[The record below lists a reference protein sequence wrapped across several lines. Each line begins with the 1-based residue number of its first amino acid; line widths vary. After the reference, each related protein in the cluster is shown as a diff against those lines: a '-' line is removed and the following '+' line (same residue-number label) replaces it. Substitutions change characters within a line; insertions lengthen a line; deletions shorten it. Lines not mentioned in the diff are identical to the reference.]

1 MRLEEI
7 SEKYPI
13 LKDVIKRIKECDKI
27 EELFPPQEEAIR
39 KGVLDGKNMVLCTAT
54 GSGKTLIAELVALKH
69 ILEKGKKAIYLTPLR
84 ALAMEKFSEFTTK
97 YSPLGIKIALSI
109 GDMDSADVWIER
121 YHLVCC
127 TYEKADS
134 LIRHGAPW
142 LKDVSLLI
150 IDEAHDI
157 NLVDRG
163 PTLEI
168 VITRLLKENP
178 HIQIMGLSATIG
190 NPEELAKWLNSE
202 LVVSN
207 FRPVPL
213 YEGVYYNNE
222 INFHGKGKYK
232 VLGEAVDP
240 ELKIVE
246 DVLHRNGQAL
256 LFVNTRREAEA
267 TAKKACGVVEK
278 FLSKS
283 LKEELKK
290 ISERILNALPTP
302 TKQCKELA
310 NCIKHGVAFHH
321 AGLLNS
327 QRKEI
332 EDWYRRGVIKFI
344 VATPTLIAGVN
355 LPSQTVIIRNV
366 RRYSSSIG
374 YTVSWP
380 VSLYK
385 QAVGRAGRIKYDKE
399 GWSVLIAK
407 SEEEAEE
414 LTEHYIFGEPE
425 EITSKLA
432 VEPVL
437 RMHVLALIATEF
449 CKSKK
454 SLVDFFSKTFFT
466 FQYGN
471 IAEIEGKLV
480 EILNLLKK
488 WKFIEVKKDKLIAT
502 RMGKRVSQLYIDP
515 LTASIFIDS
524 LKEAMRK
531 EIEPFSF
538 LQVICSVPEM
548 EPLLSVRVG
557 EASEIE
563 EFIAKKE
570 ENFLQKVPSV
580 EDWEFEEF
588 MKTVKTALMFDAW
601 INEASEDEI
610 LTKFKVAPGE
620 LRGRLE
626 IADWLVYS
634 LQELALLLG
643 YKELLKHIRKL
654 RIRLQHGVK
663 EELIPL
669 VKLRDIGRVRARIL
683 WNSNLRSLSDLR
695 KIPYEKLSS
704 IIGPKIAKS
713 IKEQVEGKEVK
724 EKKELQ
730 TTLKRVYF

>member
-1 MRLEEI
+1 VEGEELIEKVLEI
-7 SEKYPI
+7 SRFEDLNPVQKEA
-13 LKDVIKRIKECDKI
+13 LKKGLLE
-27 EELFPPQEEAIR
+27 R
-39 KGVLDGKNMVLCTAT
+39 KNLVVSAPTA
-54 GSGKTLIAELVALKH
+54 SGKTLIAEIAALNTFYKK
-69 ILEKGKKAIYLTPLR
+69 LGKTIYLVPLVS
-84 ALAMEKFSEFTTK
+84 LANEKFQEFKEK
-97 YSPLGIKIALSI
+97 YEKLGIKIAISV
-109 GDMDSADVWIER
+109 GNYDSADPWLAQYDIII
-121 YHLVCC
+121 LSN
-127 TYEKADS
+127 EKCDS
-134 LIRHGAPW
+134 LIRHGAEW
-142 LKDVSLLI
+142 VKDVGLVI
-150 IDEAHDI
+150 CDEVHMLTD
-157 NLVDRG
+157 VSRG

-168 VITRLLKENP
+168 TLTRLKKIVPNAQY
-178 HIQIMGLSATIG
+178 IALSATIK
-190 NPEELAKWLNSE
+190 NCDEIAKWLNAELITSDWRPVKLYQGVAYPWKIRFLEKEGYELNSNLPIEASICENTLNLKKQALFFVATRKNAESLAEKLSE
-202 LVVSN
+202 LVKQK
-207 FRPVPL
+207 L
-213 YEGVYYNNE
+213 MKNE
-222 INFHGKGKYK
+222 
-232 VLGEAVDP
+232 
-240 ELKIVE
+240 
-246 DVLHRNGQAL
+246 
-256 LFVNTRREAEA
+256 
-267 TAKKACGVVEK
+267 
-278 FLSKS
+278 
-283 LKEELKK
+283 KEELKRLADE
-290 ISERILNALPTP
+290 IENVLEFP
-302 TKQCKELA
+302 TKQCKRIA
-310 NCIKHGVAFHH
+310 KCVRGGVAFHH
-321 AGLLNS
+321 AGLLYA
-327 QRKEI
+327 QRKLI
-332 EDWYRRGVIKFI
+332 EDKFREGLIKI
-344 VATPTLIAGVN
+344 VVATPTLAMGLNMPAFRVVMRD
-355 LPSQTVIIRNV
+355 LK
-366 RRYSSSIG
+366 RYSPRMGAVFVSILE
-374 YTVSWP
+374 VQQM
-380 VSLYK
+380 L
-385 QAVGRAGRIKYDKE
+385 GRAGRPKYDTFGE
-399 GWSVLIAK
+399 GIILAK
-407 SEEEAEE
+407 NEEEAEE
-414 LTEHYIFGEPE
+414 LIKHYIYGEPE

-454 SLVDFFSKTFFT
+454 SLADFFSKTFFA

-471 IAEIEGKLV
+471 IAEIEEKLV

-502 RMGKRVSQLYIDP
+502 RIGKRVSQLYIDP

-563 EFIAKKE
+563 ELIAKKE
-570 ENFLQKVPSV
+570 EIFLQKVPSV

-610 LTKFKVAPGE
+610 LNKFKVAPGE

-643 YKELLKHIRKL
+643 YKELLRPIRKL

-695 KIPYEKLSS
+695 EISYEKLSS
-704 IIGPKIAKS
+704 IIGPNIAKS

-724 EKKELQ
+724 VRRELQ
-730 TTLKRVYF
+730 STLKGTYF